1 MNYEY
6 VKDLFNVSPS
16 FSSTRRLWKHIS
28 TNTYYV
34 SYDFKEIIKPEIDNS
49 YMLLSEKSEYKTS
62 PYRSYLSQNA
72 KQLTAYDFTR
82 GVVEYNTSYWKLN

>member
-1 MNYEY
+1 MTYVY
-6 VKDLFNVSPS
+6 VKDLLNVCPT
-16 FSSTRRLWKHIS
+16 FSSVITLWKHIS

-34 SYDFKEIIKPEIDNS
+34 SYDHKEIIKPAIDNS

-72 KQLTAYDFTR
+72 KQLTSYDFLT
-82 GVVEYNTSYWKLN
+82 GVVEYNRSNWKLN